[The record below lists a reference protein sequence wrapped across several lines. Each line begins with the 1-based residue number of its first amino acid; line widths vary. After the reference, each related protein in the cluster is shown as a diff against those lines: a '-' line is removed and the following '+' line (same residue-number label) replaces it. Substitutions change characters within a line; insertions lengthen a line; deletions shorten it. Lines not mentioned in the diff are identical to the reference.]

1 MLLCNKKLNPLQRRF
16 GLLFSST
23 LIVTS
28 LLFMLSYH
36 LTKSSLTA
44 GTLLLIILPAI
55 PFLAMMFLI
64 PRYLKREKD
73 EFIRVLVMRA
83 LLWGFAVPM
92 VVDTIWGF
100 LWKLRPP
107 DQSMPMMNVDLFCIA
122 ALYALA
128 IQVRRYQ

>member
-1 MLLCNKKLNPLQRRF
+1 MSLCRQNFSPLQRRF
-16 GLLFSST
+16 RLLFLIT
-23 LIVTS
+23 LFVTT
-28 LLFMLSYH
+28 LLFLLSAH

-44 GTLLLIILPAI
+44 GTLLIIILPAI

-64 PRYLKREKD
+64 PRYLRQEKD
-73 EFIRVLVMRA
+73 EFIRALVIRA

-100 LWKLRPP
+100 LWKLTPP
-107 DQSMPMMNVDLFCIA
+107 GPSMPMMNVDLFCTA